1 MNSKK
6 GLSDVVTTVLII
18 LLVVAAV
25 ASIWVFIQP
34 TLKSAG
40 SGIQRGQVCLTSSV
54 EPLACKYINAS
65 SGTYNVAYRRTSDN
79 TLVKSLGSI
88 KITLELA
95 DGTVATQDGDS
106 SIANGAASNKS
117 FTGVNNKTTVK
128 QVSIVTEY
136 VLNEG
141 STKQTCTSPPLAC
154 DNS

>member
-1 MNSKK
+1 MHSKR

-54 EPLACKYINAS
+54 EPLSCKLSNATTS
-65 SGTYNVAYRRTSDN
+65 TYNVAYRRTTDN
-79 TLVKSLGSI
+79 ALVKNVSSM
-88 KITLELA
+88 KITLELS
-95 DGTVATQDGDS
+95 DGTVITKDGD
-106 SIANGAASNKS
+106 INLANGASNSTAFGAGNKS
-117 FTGVNNKTTVK
+117 VK

-136 VLNEG
+136 LLNDG
-141 STKQTCTSPPLAC
+141 PKQTCTSPPLTC
-154 DNS
+154 DNTASS